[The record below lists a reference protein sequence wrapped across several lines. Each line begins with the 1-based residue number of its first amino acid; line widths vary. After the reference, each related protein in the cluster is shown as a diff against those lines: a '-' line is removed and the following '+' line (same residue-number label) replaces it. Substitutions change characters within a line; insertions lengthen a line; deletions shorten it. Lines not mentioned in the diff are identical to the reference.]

1 MAVDLAIS
9 PFASPWMYR
18 AEDHSVPGPV
28 SPTIRGQTL
37 EDFGSF
43 LQPLSSF
50 HLEGETPLRLPVAC
64 GSAHPSP
71 SEGSINRSRPPTGS
85 PLPFLFRADAH
96 GATYTPPPA
105 PPSAP
110 LERLIAEHYCDMDA
124 ALQQRYA
131 SAVQGHA
138 HTHAA
143 AAAPRRA
150 LEPEVHWGGPSA
162 EEQAWLDQE
171 MEHEMLATESD
182 AEGARAGSG
191 SRWSDSEEEH
201 AANRQHHPHGLHGF
215 YPESEDSFVRR
226 VLASHPALD
235 EAEARWLY
243 KQECSQQHGGGMDM
257 G

>member
-9 PFASPWMYR
+9 PFASPWSYR
-18 AEDHSVPGPV
+18 VEDHSVPGPV

-50 HLEGETPLRLPVAC
+50 HLEGETPIRLPVSR

-71 SEGSINRSRPPTGS
+71 SESSHSRSRPPTGS
-85 PLPFLFRADAH
+85 PLPSSLFQSSS
-96 GATYTPPPA
+96 YTPPPA
-105 PPSAP
+105 PPADP

-124 ALQQRYA
+124 ALQQQYA
-131 SAVQGHA
+131 SAQQGRAHA
-138 HTHAA
+138 L
-143 AAAPRRA
+143 AAPAAPPRA
-150 LEPEVHWGGPSA
+150 LEPEVVNWGGPSA

-171 MEHEMLATESD
+171 MEHEMSA
-182 AEGARAGSG
+182 AEVAVAGA
-191 SRWSDSEEEH
+191 RWSDSEDD
-201 AANRQHHPHGLHGF
+201 AAAHQRHQLLHSQPHGYHE
-215 YPESEDSFVRR
+215 ESEDEFVSR

-243 KQECSQQHGGGMDM
+243 KQECSQQHGRGMEM